1 MKVNFAVLA
10 NSKRIELV
18 IVVVVVV
25 FFRSKAPLFSHF
37 PPISQV
43 LV

>member
-18 IVVVVVV
+18 IVVVVV

>member
-18 IVVVVVV
+18 IVVVVV
-25 FFRSKAPLFSHF
+25 FFRSKALLFSHF
-37 PPISQV
+37 QPISQV

>member
-18 IVVVVVV
+18 IVVVV